1 MIGATSVSLSWGPV
15 PFVAQN
21 GEILG
26 YKVSWKKKGLGR
38 TFAFFLSFLFFFLKN
53 VGDKVVEDLA

>member
-1 MIGATSVSLSWGPV
+1 MSLRWGPV

-26 YKVSWKKKGLGR
+26 YKVSWKKKDGGGR
-38 TFAFFLSFLFFFLKN
+38 LLFFCLFFLFFFDKQKN